1 MTFPWLSARG
11 GKRCIV
17 LCGALL
23 LCPWHA
29 YGKGFL
35 DFNLYPYLDDVESDS
50 VFTLNIGARLS
61 ERWSY
66 FGFINFYNQPATA
79 ELSETNS
86 YYTEQNLR
94 RQLVAVP
101 SLDLSVQ
108 HNMRTGE
115 DNDRLRFGLRWR
127 LNDSSWFRQLFVQ
140 LNLTYSLTLHAL
152 QIDDRDE
159 SVWQLEHSWRWS
171 SPAVSERLYLAGFI
185 DHTFNED
192 LPEGF
197 PANPMVAE
205 LQLGWRLWQ
214 QWYAVAE
221 YRLNQYRR
229 QDVNN
234 LALGVEYRVPF

>member
-1 MTFPWLSARG
+1 
-11 GKRCIV
+11 
-17 LCGALL
+17 
-23 LCPWHA
+23 
-29 YGKGFL
+29 
-35 DFNLYPYLDDVESDS
+35 
-50 VFTLNIGARLS
+50 
-61 ERWSY
+61 
-66 FGFINFYNQPATA
+66 
-79 ELSETNS
+79 
-86 YYTEQNLR
+86 
-94 RQLVAVP
+94 
-101 SLDLSVQ
+101 
-108 HNMRTGE
+108 MRTGE

-127 LNDSSWFRQLFVQ
+127 LNDSSWFRQRFAQ
-140 LNLTYSLTLHAL
+140 LNLTYPLTLHAL

-159 SVWQLEHSWRWS
+159 SVWQLEHSWRWN

-192 LPEGF
+192 LPKGF